1 MTANAIRASCL
12 ALLTVGVALT
22 AAAAQPGLEL
32 LAKKLAEFKG
42 AERGQIIPVTDEAAA
57 RAFPAHSF
65 YVLRFRQYP
74 VVQVPPAPLTASNLF
89 AVKPDGS
96 VEHLRDTAAL
106 ESFFR
111 ATLAPIR
118 AEGEARDATTAWL
131 RLAQEFHQDGFFQ
144 FSVPHNSVRVAS
156 TGNGELEVTGTA
168 VVNPKG
174 GNTGEIVAALTF
186 DHAGKLV
193 KVSETAKVAKGIR
206 PICQATKLLDP
217 DPVVRG
223 MAEQAILVMGKAAK
237 EYLTEQR
244 TKASPELQQAIDR
257 IWQRILAE
265 DR

>member
-1 MTANAIRASCL
+1 MTANVVRAFCL

-22 AAAAQPGLEL
+22 TAAEQPGFEL

-42 AERGQIIPVTDEAAA
+42 AERGQIIPVTDEATA

-74 VVQVPPAPLTASNLF
+74 IVQMPPASLTANNLF
-89 AVKPDGS
+89 VVKPDGS
-96 VEHLRDTAAL
+96 VEHLRDAAAL

-118 AEGEARDATTAWL
+118 THSEARDAATTWL
-131 RLAQEFHQDGFFQ
+131 RLTQEFHQDGFFE
-144 FSVPHNSVRVAS
+144 FSVPHNSVRVGS
-156 TGNGELEVTGTA
+156 TGLNVTGKA
-168 VVNPKG
+168 AVNPQG

-186 DHAGKLV
+186 DQTGKLV
-193 KVSETAKVAKGIR
+193 TVSETAKVKKGVR

-257 IWQRILAE
+257 IWKQILDE